1 MSVFDFF
8 KDFILKYRQ
17 NEPTNKTVFEH
28 YFFDLKYY
36 LHPTASIQDFSNLLN
51 ISPNQLNHIS
61 KVNYDCLFEN
71 LLNEHRY
78 KHFLNELESPINSNL
93 TIESIFKL
101 SGFEDNGKF
110 KEFLQSKN
118 HSASLVSNTFNN

>member
-8 KDFILKYRQ
+8 KDVILKYRQ
-17 NEPTNKTVFEH
+17 NEPSCKTVFEH

-36 LHPTASIQDFSNLLN
+36 LHPTASIQDFSKLLN

-61 KVNYDCLFEN
+61 KVNYDCLFET

-101 SGFEDNGKF
+101 SGFEDNDKF
-110 KEFLQSKN
+110 IDFVKSKN
-118 HSASLVSNTFNN
+118 NSVLDSHSFNN